1 MLYEKTKSNECHFKN
16 PLFITQRKSLD
27 IMTQLL
33 TFLQETFLQIP
44 VSAIYE
50 RPIKLFSEWIEAER
64 YFSNAQ

>member
-1 MLYEKTKSNECHFKN
+1 MNVILKTLYSLLNESPWILCV
-16 PLFITQRKSLD
+16 S
-27 IMTQLL
+27 
-33 TFLQETFLQIP
+33 FLQETFLQIP